1 MVWWQP
7 TAEQKLQYET
17 AGYFIL
23 RNLISADLAAEL
35 RGVIRN
41 VIVLPEPGTFVDKEV
56 LCGQQTTFRGK
67 IDDMH
72 TRDGNMNVFPQRCV
86 RDERY
91 KYILNLMPG
100 NRWTTHFT

>member
-1 MVWWQP
+1 MVRWQP
-7 TAEQKLQYET
+7 TVEQKLQYET

-41 VIVLPEPGTFVDKEV
+41 VIMLPEPGIFVDKEV

-67 IDDMH
+67 IYGTH
-72 TRDGNMNVFPQRCV
+72 TRDG
-86 RDERY
+86 
-91 KYILNLMPG
+91 KYECLPA
-100 NRWTTHFT
+100 HA